1 MPLTDRRTTL
11 QAWAAALAAMGWPQ
25 VRAASAAVA
34 QQAERAPDVPGAH
47 GTAARQTHEGTGE
60 RPQAALAAR
69 TLPDAL
75 AALGLPGLP
84 PQADALRI
92 DAPALAENGAAVP
105 VAVRWA
111 PSATSA
117 VAPTATPVDARV
129 DAPEATRVVTPGRGA
144 GRVAEPSDAAATDG
158 LLRLA
163 LLVEGNAQPLAL
175 LAELDPALEPVFGTR
190 LKFADSA
197 QLWAL
202 VRLADG
208 RWFSQRA
215 SVRVVQGGCA
225 V

>member
-1 MPLTDRRTTL
+1 MPVTDRRTTL

-25 VRAASAAVA
+25 ARTAAA
-34 QQAERAPDVPGAH
+34 QQAQQAQQAQVVHGAH
-47 GTAARQTHEGTGE
+47 GAAALQAHHGAGE

-69 TLPDAL
+69 TLPEAL

-111 PSATSA
+111 PTTTRS
-117 VAPTATPVDARV
+117 VAPATTPVDAPV
-129 DAPEATRVVTPGRGA
+129 ATPGPVA
-144 GRVAEPSDAAATDG
+144 GPSDAAATDG
-158 LLRLA
+158 PLRLA

-175 LAELDPALEPVFGTR
+175 LAELDPALEPALGTR

-197 QLWAL
+197 TLWAL